1 MTASSRLNL
10 LRPNEQVD
18 ATYTSRVFDT
28 TEALL
33 NGRSRNRGTL
43 TLTANV
49 TSTDVKDAR
58 FQSSQSVVL
67 CPMTANAATAV
78 ATTYVS
84 ARTTGQF
91 TLTHANTATTD
102 RTFEYIFVG

>member
-10 LRPNEQVD
+10 LRPND
-18 ATYTSRVFDT
+18 GGDTRLFDQI
-28 TEALL
+28 EALL
-33 NGRSRNRGTL
+33 NGYSRNRGTL

-49 TSTDVKDAR
+49 TSTDVKDPR
-58 FQSSQSVVL
+58 FESAQTVVL
-67 CPMTANAATAV
+67 CPMTANAAAAL

-84 ARTTGQF
+84 ARTAKQF

>member
-1 MTASSRLNL
+1 VSRDNL
-10 LRPNEQVD
+10 LRPIERAD
-18 ATYTSRVFDT
+18 ETFFSRLFDQI
-28 TEALL
+28 EGLL
-33 NGRSRNRGTL
+33 NGRSRNRGTV

-49 TSTDVKDAR
+49 TTTAVDDAR
-58 FQSSQSVVL
+58 FESGQTVVL
-67 CPMTANAATAV
+67 VPMTANAAGAL

-84 ARTTGQF
+84 ARTAKQF